1 MNPKKIMILCGSPR
15 PKGNT
20 HTLADWAA
28 EGAKSAG
35 AEVEKVDL
43 TRLRYASHGCTSC
56 YECQKLKEYR
66 CVLKDEA
73 SELLARIPGF
83 DALVIATPVYFLGP
97 SAQIKVLL
105 DRGYSLFKFNLETG
119 AVSTALKGTAIAVIA
134 SAGADVSQG
143 LKAVE
148 DTYRALASFTGGSFS
163 SLLVPQAP
171 HETGGLSNNSAM
183 REKAVA
189 FGRKLASSL

>member
-35 AEVEKVDL
+35 AEVEKIDV

-56 YECQKLKEYR
+56 YGCQKLKEYR

-73 SELLARIPGF
+73 SELLARIPGV
-83 DALVIATPVYFLGP
+83 DALVIATPIYFFGP
-97 SAQIKVLL
+97 SAQTKVLL
-105 DRGYSLFKFNLETG
+105 DRGYSLFKFNLETDT
-119 AVSTALKGTAIAVIA
+119 VSTALKGTAIAVIA
-134 SAGADVSQG
+134 SAGGGLDEG

-148 DTYRALASFTGGSFS
+148 ATYRAFVSFTGGKFS
-163 SLLVPQAP
+163 SLLVPNAP
-171 HETGGLSNNSAM
+171 FEEGVLARDSAV